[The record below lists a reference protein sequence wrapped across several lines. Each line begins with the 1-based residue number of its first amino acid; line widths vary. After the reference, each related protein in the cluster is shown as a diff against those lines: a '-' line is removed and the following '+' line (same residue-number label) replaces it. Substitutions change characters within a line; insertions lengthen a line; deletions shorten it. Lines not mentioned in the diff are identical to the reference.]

1 MNVKRFI
8 VASLAVYVASLALGF
23 LVHGVILRPI
33 YDSLK
38 NVWRPDMQS
47 KMWIEWLDGFI
58 VSFLFTYIF
67 TKGYQGGG
75 IMEGLRFG
83 LLIGLFVSIPMAYG
97 TYMIIPIPYSLAL
110 EWFLYGTAQVILLGA
125 VAAAVYKPS
134 AAPASLKRTAS
145 A

>member
-8 VASLAVYVASLALGF
+8 VASLAVYVASLALGY
-23 LVHGVILRPI
+23 LVHGVILRPT

-83 LLIGLFVSIPMAYG
+83 FLIGLFVSIPMAYG
-97 TYMIIPIPYSLAL
+97 TYMIIPIPYSL
-110 EWFLYGTAQVILLGA
+110 EIGR
-125 VAAAVYKPS
+125 
-134 AAPASLKRTAS
+134 ASCRERV
-145 A
+145 

>member
-8 VASLAVYVASLALGF
+8 VASLAVYVASLALGY

-47 KMWIEWLDGFI
+47 KMWIEWLNGLI

-67 TKGYQGGG
+67 TKGYQGKG

-83 LLIGLFVSIPMAYG
+83 LVIGLFLSVPAAYG
-97 TYMIIPIPYSLAL
+97 TYMIIPIPYYLAL
-110 EWFLYGTAQVILLGA
+110 EWFLYGTAQWIILGA
-125 VAAAVYKPS
+125 VAAAVYKPLATAPVKL
-134 AAPASLKRTAS
+134 AAAV
-145 A
+145 